1 MTEGNNSENADSTA
15 GQNNFVIAIPVVMVS
30 AAMLMFQILQTITL
44 SLQLFDRNAFL
55 VVSFSML
62 GLGAGGTLATLLA
75 GRAREDRVRWLWACV
90 NAFAI
95 LVLIATIVGSRL
107 DSLVS
112 IVLINLLPYIPVGI
126 MLSFVFFFWPEQ
138 THRNYFFNLL
148 GSGLGCI
155 ALIMVLN
162 LTGDA
167 AMTALV
173 ISGIALLGTMPL
185 AFRLSGIY
193 LKASVLAFVVVCCL
207 SPTIDDLVAFMPA
220 REKHYGQ
227 ILSNPA
233 INTRLDWT
241 KWGFLGR
248 LDSVV
253 PVSGIERFA
262 LGKPAQKILD
272 RGADYRYLFAS
283 GDNWS
288 YTVDFRQNG
297 DFKKEF
303 AANNILAIPYVL
315 TEASEVLN
323 IGLGGGIDVFLALYH
338 GARSV
343 VGVEINPLMIEAVK
357 NRHRSFYDD
366 PFNDARV
373 TIKEMDGRTFVNN
386 TDRKFDVITLS
397 AVDTGAGIAFGGN
410 IMSENYL
417 YTREAFNE
425 FFSALK
431 DRGFFM
437 VFRPTRQLMRSIVTA
452 VETMRAMGI
461 QHPEKHYAVFGDDM
475 WRVALF
481 GRSPLTDADISR
493 IVSLVQS
500 HSGRYDLF
508 YLPVETNGS
517 SARYI
522 SQCPE
527 FGSLF
532 ESIASGNETRF
543 IAECSHNIA
552 PITDDSPYFYNQ
564 TRNFYDSPAFS
575 LLAFILSTVAI
586 IAFVLILLPLHVI
599 SKGGTSFNLR
609 SLAGYFFAIG
619 TGFMFIE
626 IGLIQKLV
634 LFLGHPSYSISVTIF
649 SILIFSGLGSMYSER
664 LRESSAKAR
673 LAIFAGIITSAVC
686 YAFVPSAWLSV
697 LYSESLLWRCLV
709 AAVLIAPGS
718 FVMGMPFPTMMRS
731 ISQSQAGA
739 IPWAYAIN
747 SFASVVASVFAIIIS
762 MTTGFTSLFLAAAAF
777 YVIAYVLS
785 NNHSLLIEIGSDSL
799 MASQLKFL

>member
-1 MTEGNNSENADSTA
+1 MAESNSNEKADAVANQSGAVT
-15 GQNNFVIAIPVVMVS
+15 AIPVVLVS

-75 GRAREDRVRWLWACV
+75 DRARADRTRWLWGCV
-90 NAFAI
+90 FAFGLLSLTAMS
-95 LVLIATIVGSRL
+95 VCSRL
-107 DSLVS
+107 ESLTGIVLVS
-112 IVLINLLPYIPVGI
+112 LLPYVPVGI
-126 MLSFVFFFWPEQ
+126 MLSFVFLFWPEQ
-138 THRNYFFNLL
+138 THRNYFFNLI
-148 GSGLGCI
+148 GSGIGCI
-155 ALIMVLN
+155 ALILVIN
-162 LTGDA
+162 ISGDA

-173 ISGIALLGTMPL
+173 ISCIALLGAMALALRMPG
-185 AFRLSGIY
+185 RY
-193 LKASVLAFVVVCCL
+193 LKVSAAAFAVVCCL
-207 SPTIDDLVAFMPA
+207 FPIIGDLISFKPA
-220 REKHYGQ
+220 SEKHYGQ
-227 ILSNPA
+227 ILDNPA
-233 INTRLDWT
+233 IKTRLDWS

-253 PVSGIERFA
+253 PVSGIDRFA
-262 LGKPAQKILD
+262 LGKPAQRILD

-288 YTVDFRQNG
+288 YTIDFGKN
-297 DFKKEF
+297 DSFKQEF
-303 AANNILAIPYVL
+303 AANNILATPYLL
-315 TEASEVLN
+315 TDSPEVLN

-357 NRHRSFYDD
+357 TRHRSFYDD
-366 PFNDARV
+366 PFNDQRV
-373 TIKEMDGRTFVNN
+373 TIKEMDGRTYVNN
-386 TDRKFDVITLS
+386 TGRSFDVITLS

-417 YTREAFNE
+417 YTREAFAA
-425 FFSALK
+425 FFRALK
-431 DRGFFM
+431 DQGCFM

-461 QHPEKHYAVFGDDM
+461 RHPEKHYAVFGDDM

-481 GRSPLTDADISR
+481 RRSPLSETDLDR
-493 IVSLVQS
+493 IISLVQS
-500 HSGRYDLF
+500 HAGRYEIF
-508 YLPVETNGS
+508 YLPAGIHS
-517 SARYI
+517 SSTQFI
-522 SQCPE
+522 SHCPE

-532 ESIASGNETRF
+532 ESVAAGNEARF
-543 IAECSHNIA
+543 IADYSHNIA

-575 LLAFILSTVAI
+575 LLAFILSTIAI
-586 IAFVLILLPLHVI
+586 IAFVLILLPLHAI
-599 SKGGTSFNLR
+599 AKNGTGLNLK
-609 SLAGYFFAIG
+609 SPAGYFFGIG

-664 LRESSAKAR
+664 LNSRSAKAR
-673 LAIFAGIITSAVC
+673 LSIFSGIIVVAFC
-686 YAFVPSAWLSV
+686 YAFVPSIWLSF

-709 AAVLIAPGS
+709 AAVLLAPGS
-718 FVMGMPFPTMMRS
+718 FVMGMPFPTMMRRLS
-731 ISQSQAGA
+731 SLQSGA
-739 IPWAYAIN
+739 VPWAYAVN
-747 SFASVVASVFAIIIS
+747 SFASVVASVVATIIS

-777 YVIAYVLS
+777 YLLAYISGILYKG
-785 NNHSLLIEIGSDSL
+785 NPIR
-799 MASQLKFL
+799 